1 MKKRVKLFT
10 NQRVLAFD
18 EKNREVSFII
28 SSDHKDRYGEI
39 VEQTS
44 WQLDN
49 YKKNPIVLWGHN
61 PELAD
66 NVLGQAVSIETKEDT
81 DGHLITIAKMKFAEA
96 GTSQNAD
103 TVFSLV
109 RQGILRTVSVGFI
122 PHAFKEVQDDE
133 TKEST
138 LVLQENELLE
148 FSIVPIP
155 ANPNAVA
162 LALDDGSIKEKDARF
177 MLNSYEKE
185 AEFIKSTLC
194 GKMGKTTQPA
204 KRKTPMSDE
213 DIKKLAEAL
222 GAVIDEKVGKRLTE
236 LSAKLEKAEDGKD
249 EETKDGEDTGD
260 TKDGGDGEDAKD
272 AKDGET
278 KGKKDDGKKGD
289 EDEDDDEDGDGDGD
303 DDDEEEEEKAL
314 LKAIEEMTPEEA
326 DEVAKSL
333 GL

>member
-1 MKKRVKLFT
+1 MEKRVKLFT
-10 NQRVLAFD
+10 NLRVLAFD
-18 EKNREVSFII
+18 EKNREASFII

-39 VEQTS
+39 VEQSS

-66 NVLGQAVSIETKEDT
+66 NVLGQAVSIETKDDT
-81 DGHLITIAKMKFAEA
+81 DGHQITVAKMKFAEA

-122 PHAFKEVQDDE
+122 PHAFKEIQDPE
-133 TKEST
+133 TKESV

-185 AEFIKSTLC
+185 AEFIKASLC
-194 GKMGKTTQPA
+194 GKLEKTQPA
-204 KRKTPMSDE
+204 KKETPMSDE
-213 DIKKLAEAL
+213 DIKKLAQAL
-222 GAVIDEKVGKRLTE
+222 ASAIEETVGKKLAE
-236 LSAKLEKAEDGKD
+236 LSAKLEKTANG
-249 EETKDGEDTGD
+249 EETKDD
-260 TKDGGDGEDAKD
+260 EDAKD
-272 AKDGET
+272 AGEKDEKS
-278 KGKKDDGKKGD
+278 KGKDDGDKDDDDDEDDDDKKNDDGKDDDDDD
-289 EDEDDDEDGDGDGD
+289 EDED
-303 DDDEEEEEKAL
+303 EEEEKAL
-314 LKAIEEMTPEEA
+314 MKAIEEMTPEEA
-326 DEVAKSL
+326 DEVAKSI